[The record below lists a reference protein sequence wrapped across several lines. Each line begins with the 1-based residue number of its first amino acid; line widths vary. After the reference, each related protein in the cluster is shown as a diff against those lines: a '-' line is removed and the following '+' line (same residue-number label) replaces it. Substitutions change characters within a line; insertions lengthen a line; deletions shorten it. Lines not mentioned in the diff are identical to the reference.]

1 MEKHEDSRVAV
12 SGGNSPAARAGGK
25 ASGLTRT
32 MAELV
37 GWPPQPWSGPA
48 GPIGFTVARRAPPPP
63 KVSVGD

>member
-48 GPIGFTVARRAPPPP
+48 GPIGFTFARSESPLPKARAE
-63 KVSVGD
+63 D